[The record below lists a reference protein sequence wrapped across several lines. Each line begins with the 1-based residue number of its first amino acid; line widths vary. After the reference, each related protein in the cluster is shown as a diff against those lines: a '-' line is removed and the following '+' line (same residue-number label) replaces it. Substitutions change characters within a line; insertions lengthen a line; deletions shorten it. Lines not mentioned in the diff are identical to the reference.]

1 MKNQIKIKD
10 SFIIYRSFIDAIK
23 SLPDVE
29 RLQIFD
35 AISDYALDGKEAVLS
50 GISYTVFTLIKPQLD
65 ANRKRFENGCK
76 DKKKSKPEAKP
87 KRTRS
92 KPEANDNVNDN
103 PNPNLNLES
112 EFELF
117 WQSYKPIHT
126 SKGNKEKSK
135 TLFLKALKTTPLE
148 SIKNGLAEY
157 MSHCHSKNSYTKSV
171 EVWLKNQCWNDDN
184 KLISIPQDQ
193 WNKTYGFRG
202 RPSIIDLI
210 DILSGERPLSDLE
223 KIEAN
228 KKNEK
233 RMRLYAAEIS
243 SIWLDDKYYNL
254 ENAFLDR
261 YRNHNNIHLKNIID
275 EFLGIKEYLIDSR
288 VKNMALHL
296 RTHLIADK
304 MVFFDKLIGIA
315 KKQNPQKYKIEVQK
329 LNLVRL
335 PTLPTLKKI

>member
-171 EVWLKNQCWNDDN
+171 EVWLKNQCWNDENSLTPTQDNGLLCQEIN
-184 KLISIPQDQ
+184 KLIGNQL
-193 WNKTYGFRG
+193 
-202 RPSIIDLI
+202 II
-210 DILSGERPLSDLE
+210 
-223 KIEAN
+223 KIEASGKN
-228 KKNEK
+228 ALINTTSEGWKEITALDSDIKQTIKKK
-233 RMRLYAAEIS
+233 LFAKLGTTEIQP
-243 SIWLDDKYYNL
+243 KY
-254 ENAFLDR
+254 
-261 YRNHNNIHLKNIID
+261 
-275 EFLGIKEYLIDSR
+275 
-288 VKNMALHL
+288 
-296 RTHLIADK
+296 
-304 MVFFDKLIGIA
+304 
-315 KKQNPQKYKIEVQK
+315 
-329 LNLVRL
+329 
-335 PTLPTLKKI
+335 